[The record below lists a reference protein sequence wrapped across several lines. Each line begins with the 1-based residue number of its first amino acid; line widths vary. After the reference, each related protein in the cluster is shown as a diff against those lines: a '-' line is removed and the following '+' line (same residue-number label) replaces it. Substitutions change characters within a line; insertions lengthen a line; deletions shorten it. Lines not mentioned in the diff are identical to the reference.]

1 MFERTSR
8 PRRPFICAIA
18 MALVFMS
25 LESGAVTYVHPT
37 IPGTDSDD
45 GFAGGMAIDGDR
57 IYPTISL
64 SGAEDPT
71 RSGYVRE
78 GNEWV
83 ETLPMTTARK
93 FGGRRFNVTG
103 SDGRRIVPM
112 PVSRRYEEDD
122 SSRRDMDDIRMPCP
136 PKMEEL
142 GNC

>member
-1 MFERTSR
+1 MKPITSLLFV
-8 PRRPFICAIA
+8 P
-18 MALVFMS
+18 MLLVS
-25 LESGAVTYVHPT
+25 LAADAVTYIHPT

-83 ETLPMTTARK
+83 ETLPMTPARK

-103 SDGRRIVPM
+103 SDGRRVVPM

>member
-1 MFERTSR
+1 MFERSSR

-18 MALVFMS
+18 MALVLVS
-25 LESGAVTYVHPT
+25 LESDAVTYIHPT

-45 GFAGGMAIDGDR
+45 PGQGGMAIDGDR

-64 SGAEDPT
+64 SGAEDPNRT
-71 RSGYVRE
+71 GYVRE

-93 FGGRRFNVTG
+93 PNGRRYNVSG
-103 SDGRRIVPM
+103 GDGRRVVPM
-112 PVSRRYEEDD
+112 PVSSRYDEDD
-122 SSRRDMDDIRMPCP
+122 SPRHDMDDIRMPCP
-136 PKMEEL
+136 PKMAEL

>member
-1 MFERTSR
+1 MKTREFL
-8 PRRPFICAIA
+8 A
-18 MALVFMS
+18 VFLLCS
-25 LESGAVTYVHPT
+25 ATQVDAVTYIHPT

-93 FGGRRFNVTG
+93 ANGRRYNVYG
-103 SDGRRIVPM
+103 GDGRRVVPM
-112 PVSRRYEEDD
+112 PVSSRYDEDD
-122 SSRRDMDDIRMPCP
+122 SPRHEMDEIRMPCP
-136 PKMEEL
+136 PKMAEL

>member
-1 MFERTSR
+1 MKTREFL
-8 PRRPFICAIA
+8 A
-18 MALVFMS
+18 VFLLCS
-25 LESGAVTYVHPT
+25 ATQVDAVTYIHPT

-83 ETLPMTTARK
+83 ETLPMSTARK
-93 FGGRRFNVTG
+93 FGGRRFNITG
-103 SDGRRIVPM
+103 SDGRMVVPM
-112 PVSRRYEEDD
+112 PAERHQREDF
-122 SSRRDMDDIRMPCP
+122 RFPNLDD
-136 PKMEEL
+136 L
-142 GNC
+142 D